1 MNEAFTSAGVIELMQ
16 RDLDVVQY
24 TGQGD
29 SFRIDFGYRVGSVMK
44 MFHAVSVT
52 ANVNQALAL
61 AYRYPRIEAGML
73 KEQIQTSMTA
83 VVDQATLLRDERMR
97 FAIGVMEENSV
108 QVRAVDEMAAMAGE
122 VRRELRV

>member
-1 MNEAFTSAGVIELMQ
+1 
-16 RDLDVVQY
+16 
-24 TGQGD
+24 
-29 SFRIDFGYRVGSVMK
+29 
-44 MFHAVSVT
+44 
-52 ANVNQALAL
+52 
-61 AYRYPRIEAGML
+61 ML

-108 QVRAVDEMAAMAGE
+108 QVRAVDEMAAIGGE

>member
-1 MNEAFTSAGVIELMQ
+1 
-16 RDLDVVQY
+16 
-24 TGQGD
+24 
-29 SFRIDFGYRVGSVMK
+29 
-44 MFHAVSVT
+44 
-52 ANVNQALAL
+52 L

-122 VRRELRV
+122 VRRELRA

>member
-1 MNEAFTSAGVIELMQ
+1 
-16 RDLDVVQY
+16 
-24 TGQGD
+24 
-29 SFRIDFGYRVGSVMK
+29 VMK

-73 KEQIQTSMTA
+73 KKQIQTSMTA

-108 QVRAVDEMAAMAGE
+108 QVRAVDEMAAIAGE